1 MKKIAIVLAVALLL
15 AAACYL
21 LSRASSPDI
30 HEFGGVSGPQAT
42 TSFAEP
48 VATQVHDY
56 ERGGPNRLA
65 VLVTDPE
72 ADWMGLVRGFKSHG
86 IPATFTTQP
95 DHALR
100 HQVIIAYPS
109 ISGRLVPQ
117 QAIRALA
124 DHVRQGGT
132 LLTMDL
138 AGGGLEELFGI
149 ERQLTSRDRTT
160 VRWAGTGDQQDLLTP
175 FSSDRAEVKIGSLAP
190 VATSAQVVATYEDG
204 SPAAV
209 CRRVGGKACILGV
222 DLGSMA
228 QRAMNGRSESYS
240 PDFVNT
246 YGPGLDV
253 AFRWIRHLYVEGE
266 DQPYLIG
273 TAPAGRRGSLVLTHD
288 IDATQSV
295 ANSEAYAQA
304 IAKRGLS
311 ATFFVQTKYVRDWN
325 DDIFFDDASLPAL
338 KRVAQQM
345 ELGSHTVAHSRAF
358 KSFTFGTGDEQ
369 YPAYRPFVE
378 SRTAATGGSVLGELR
393 VSKYLLEKL
402 VGGKVRSFRPG
413 HLSYP
418 EKLPEALAATGYRYS
433 SNLTAN
439 STQTHLPFQLSYGRS
454 GRGLVE
460 VWEFPVTIEDEKAP
474 RLGDRLEAAVDVIEK
489 IAAHGGVAVILI
501 HPDVQGH
508 KLQFEERLIDRM
520 KDQLWI
526 GSLGTFGDWWS
537 ARDKL
542 EVDYD
547 GATLQVS
554 APSRV
559 DAIEVRFP
567 KRQQQSLVLNGI
579 IGRRQITVR

>member
-1 MKKIAIVLAVALLL
+1 MRKIAIVLAAAVLL
-15 AAACYL
+15 AAAWYL
-21 LSRASSPDI
+21 FSRASSPDI
-30 HEFGGVSGPQAT
+30 HEFANVSGPQE
-42 TSFAEP
+42 TSSLREP
-48 VATQVHDY
+48 LAMRVYEY

-72 ADWMGLVRGFKSHG
+72 SDWMGLVRGFRSHG
-86 IPATFTTQP
+86 IPATFTAQP
-95 DHALR
+95 ERALR

-117 QAIRALA
+117 EGIRALA

-149 ERQLTSRDRTT
+149 ERQLPSRVRTV
-160 VRWAGTGDQQDLLTP
+160 VRWAGTGEQQDLLSP

-190 VATSAQVVATYEDG
+190 VTTSAEVLARYDDG
-204 SPAAV
+204 SPAAG
-209 CRRVGGKACILGV
+209 CRRVGGRACILSV

-246 YGPGLDV
+246 SGPGLDV
-253 AFRWIRHLYVEGE
+253 AFRWIRDLYVEGE
-266 DQPYLIG
+266 DDPYLIG
-273 TAPAGRRGSLVLTHD
+273 TAPAGRRGSLILTHD

-295 ANSEAYAQA
+295 ANSEDYARV

-325 DDIFFDDASLPAL
+325 DDIFFNDASVPVL
-338 KRVAQQM
+338 KRVARQM

-358 KSFTFGTGDEQ
+358 KSFPLGTGAER

-378 SRTAATGGSVLGELR
+378 SRTTATGGSVLGELR
-393 VSKYLLEKL
+393 VSKYLLEKV
-402 VGGKVRSFRPG
+402 VGAEVRSFRPG

-439 STQTHLPFQLSYGRS
+439 STQTHLPFQLSHGRS

-474 RLGDRLEAAVDVIEK
+474 RLGDRLEAAVNVIEK
-489 IAAHGGVAVILI
+489 IAAHGEW
-501 HPDVQGH
+501 PCSSST
-508 KLQFEERLIDRM
+508 R
-520 KDQLWI
+520 
-526 GSLGTFGDWWS
+526 T
-537 ARDKL
+537 
-542 EVDYD
+542 
-547 GATLQVS
+547 
-554 APSRV
+554 
-559 DAIEVRFP
+559 
-567 KRQQQSLVLNGI
+567 
-579 IGRRQITVR
+579 